1 MANQL
6 KHLGIIMDGNR
17 RFAKRLMKNPWKGH
31 EWGARKVEKVLEWCI
46 DMKIREVTLWSFS
59 IENLKRPKDEFDF
72 LMNLFEK
79 EFEGVAGNDKIHK
92 NRLKIN
98 VIGRIDL
105 LPERVQN
112 AIRKAIDSTKDYDDY
127 IVNFAIAYGG
137 RQEILDATRKIA
149 EAVKDNKMDISAID
163 ENTYRKFLYTNGTP
177 DPDMIIRTSGEKR
190 TSGFL
195 IWQSAYS
202 ELYFSDKL
210 WPEFEKEDLMEAVND
225 YKFRKRRF
233 GE

>member
-59 IENLKRPKDEFDF
+59 MENLKRPKDEFDF
-72 LMNLFEK
+72 LMDLFEK
-79 EFEGVAGNDKIHK
+79 EFEGVAENDKIHK

-137 RQEILDATRKIA
+137 RQEILDATKKIA

>member
-17 RFAKRLMKNPWKGH
+17 RFAKRLMNNPWKGH
-31 EWGARKVEKVLEWCI
+31 EWGARKVENVIEWCI
-46 DMKIREVTLWSFS
+46 EMKIREVTLWSFS
-59 IENLKRPKDEFDF
+59 IENMKRPKDEFDF

-79 EFEGVAGNDKIHK
+79 EFEGVTSNEKVHK
-92 NRLKIN
+92 NKVRIN
-98 VIGRIDL
+98 VIGRTDL
-105 LPERVQN
+105 LPERVQS
-112 AIRKAIDSTKDYDDY
+112 AIKKAIDSTKDYRNY
-127 IVNFAIAYGG
+127 TVNFAIAYGG

-149 EAVKDNKMDISAID
+149 EAVKDNKMDLSAID
-163 ENTYRKFLYTNGTP
+163 ENSYRKFLYTNGTP

-210 WPEFEKEDLMEAVND
+210 WPEFEKEDLMAAVND
-225 YKFRKRRF
+225 FKFRKRRF